1 MNSIST
7 HTEKSMSSLEV
18 AKLTGKR
25 HDNVIRDIEVILDEL
40 EIGRLKFLH
49 TYLDGANRQSKCY
62 NLNEELTL
70 TLVAGYNIKMRSA
83 IIKRWKELEAN
94 VPMSLEDMTVFVLEG
109 QKKKILE
116 LEQKIEDDRPITE
129 FGKAISQSAGTCKVG
144 DWVKAIND
152 SGEISIGRNKA
163 FDLLRRKG
171 YLGKDNMPYQSK
183 IDQGLFQVK
192 ESMVVSD
199 TRTLQIFTPLLTGKG
214 QMFLAGKFKE
224 WLL

>member
-1 MNSIST
+1 MNNLT
-7 HTEKSMSSLEV
+7 TNTNKSMSSLEI
-18 AKLTGKR
+18 AELTGKR
-25 HDNVIRDIEVILDEL
+25 HDNVVTDIETMLEELDVYAPDFS
-40 EIGRLKFLH
+40 GTQ
-49 TYLDGANRQSKCY
+49 TYGNNNTRIVY

-70 TLVAGYNIKMRSA
+70 TLVSGYNVKMRSA
-83 IIKRWKELEAN
+83 IIKRWQELEAN
-94 VPMSLEDMTVFVLEG
+94 VPLSLEDMTVIVLEG

-116 LEQKIEDDRPITE
+116 LENKIEEDRPVTE

-152 SGEISIGRNKA
+152 SGDISIGRNKA

-183 IDQGLFQVK
+183 IEQGLFQVK

>member
-1 MNSIST
+1 
-7 HTEKSMSSLEV
+7 MSSLEI
-18 AKLTGKR
+18 AELTGKR
-25 HDNVIRDIEVILDEL
+25 HDNVVTDIETMFEELDVYAPDFS
-40 EIGRLKFLH
+40 GTQ
-49 TYLDGANRQSKCY
+49 TYGNNNTRIVY

-70 TLVAGYNIKMRSA
+70 TLVSGYNVKMRSA
-83 IIKRWKELEAN
+83 IIKRWQELEAN
-94 VPMSLEDMTVFVLEG
+94 VPLSLEDMTVIVLEG

-116 LEQKIEDDRPITE
+116 LENKIEEDRPVTE

-152 SGEISIGRNKA
+152 SGDISIGRNKA

-183 IDQGLFQVK
+183 IEQGLFQVK

>member
-1 MNSIST
+1 MNNLT
-7 HTEKSMSSLEV
+7 TNTNKSMSSLEI
-18 AKLTGKR
+18 AELTGKR
-25 HDNVIRDIEVILDEL
+25 HDNVVTDIETMFEELDVYAPDFS
-40 EIGRLKFLH
+40 GTQ
-49 TYLDGANRQSKCY
+49 TYGNNNTRTVY

-70 TLVAGYNIKMRSA
+70 TLVSGYNVKMRSA
-83 IIKRWKELEAN
+83 IIKRWQELEAN
-94 VPMSLEDMTVFVLEG
+94 VPLSLEDMTVIVLEG

-116 LEQKIEDDRPITE
+116 LENKIEEDRPVTE

-152 SGEISIGRNKA
+152 SGDISIGRNKA

-183 IDQGLFQVK
+183 IEQGLFQVK